1 MDTLE
6 IEFDRLVRSR
16 EFGQAEKALAK
27 WLEKSTPPVADA
39 CYSTAFL
46 MWQSGNPFG
55 AINELGKA
63 IDSGKDPNN
72 LCRILRAKILVEQGN
87 LEIALADH
95 NAILQS
101 DPSTTSTAYQ
111 NTARFRTA
119 YILARLGSAEFTDV
133 IELIL
138 PDDRDRIG
146 RQILGR
152 DDLIRMYQGSQKA
165 PPKT

>member
-1 MDTLE
+1 MDPLE

-16 EFGQAEKALAK
+16 DFEQAEKALTR
-27 WLEKSTPPVADA
+27 WLEKSSPSVPDA
-39 CYSTAFL
+39 CHSKAFL
-46 MWQSGNPFG
+46 MWQSGNPAG
-55 AINELGKA
+55 AIDELSKV
-63 IDSGKDPNN
+63 IESGQDPSN
-72 LCRILRAKILVEQGN
+72 LCRIQRAQIRLAQGELAN
-87 LEIALADH
+87 ALADH